1 MGVRRQPA
9 DPRARWQSMQ
19 PIPGED
25 EGQAH
30 AAQDHCH
37 PQAEGDDKDK
47 AIGRPVDVD
56 GCEQDDQRVG

>member
-1 MGVRRQPA
+1 
-9 DPRARWQSMQ
+9 MQ